1 MMEQVLIYM
10 AGLPT
15 FIAYFL
21 IGIVLLLCYT
31 LLYNL
36 VTPIDEWQLIKQN
49 DSAAS
54 IGFAGS
60 LIGFVMPLASA
71 IHNAQSA
78 LDCVLWGMVA
88 LIVQLGAFFAVRLFM
103 PGLSER
109 IKNGEVAAG
118 ILLAVISIC
127 VGLLNAAS
135 MTY

>member
-1 MMEQVLIYM
+1 MMEQVLLYM

-21 IGIVLLLCYT
+21 IGIVMMLCYT

-36 VTPIDEWQLIKQN
+36 FTPIDEWQLIKQN
-49 DSAAS
+49 DAAAS
-54 IGFAGS
+54 LGFAGS
-60 LIGFVMPLASA
+60 ILGFVLPLAAA

-78 LDCVLWGMVA
+78 LDCVLWGVVA
-88 LIVQLGAFFAVRLFM
+88 LIVQLSAFFAVRLFL
-103 PGLSER
+103 PGLPER
-109 IKNGEVAAG
+109 IRNGEVAAG
-118 ILLAVISIC
+118 ILLAVISIS